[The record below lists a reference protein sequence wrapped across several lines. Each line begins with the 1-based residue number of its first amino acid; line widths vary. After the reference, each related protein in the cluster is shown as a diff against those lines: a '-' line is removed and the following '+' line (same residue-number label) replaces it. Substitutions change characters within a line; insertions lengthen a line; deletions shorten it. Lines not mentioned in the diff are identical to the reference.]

1 MSEMRTILKDPES
14 SNSQRSVWTIP
25 KGLKINARKIR
36 VCNFQ
41 ISNSNGDQIYFNHS
55 GVYSLLNK
63 VAIYS
68 LNGTEIDKLSNME
81 IMALKLAHAENASQ
95 FAVNRQLSQ
104 NMCNS
109 IYVNNLGQADLTE
122 QSQRDDGSLM
132 QVYIDVSFVLSYL
145 QRRTVIDE
153 GMTVLLEWAD
163 PSVVGFQYSFI
174 VPPCLA
180 IDEYLTDVPS
190 DPFDTLPYLTIIQD
204 KLIVPVGQN
213 GFEKRLNAFY
223 NQYIANVYFLNVLNP
238 TENPLVNAVA
248 PSGEQLEITIDGRKV
263 IMLKGINTPG
273 KKLGY
278 LQDFSGGFV
287 TVPGYD
293 STLAL
298 TSGWAGFHNPNTN
311 LDYANNFSYG
321 CFLLNRYINM
331 DFTVSY
337 NFATPV
343 PATSPSGWTL
353 LILAE
358 VLRSYDRVNDKV
370 SFVSSPVVPT

>member
-1 MSEMRTILKDPES
+1 MKTLLRDPES

-41 ISNSNGDQIYFNHS
+41 ISNSNGNQIYFNHS

-63 VAIYS
+63 VAVYS

-95 FAVNRQLSQ
+95 FAINRQLSQ

-109 IYVNNLGQADLTE
+109 VYVNNLGQADLTE

-132 QVYIDVSFVLSYL
+132 QVYIDVSFMLAYL

-153 GMTVLLEWAD
+153 GMTVLLEWVD
-163 PSVVGFQYSFI
+163 PSVIGFQYSFI

-204 KLIVPVGQN
+204 KLIIPAGQN

-223 NQYIANVYFLNVLNP
+223 NQYIANVYYLNVLNP

-248 PSGEQLEITIDGRKV
+248 PSGEILEITIDGRKV

-293 STLAL
+293 STLTL
-298 TSGWAGFHNPNTN
+298 TSGWKGFHNPNTN

-321 CFLLNRYINM
+321 CFLLNRYVNM
-331 DFTVSY
+331 DFTLSY
-337 NFATPV
+337 YFDTSV
-343 PATSPSGWTL
+343 VSPSGHTL

-370 SFVSSPVVPT
+370 SFVSSPVVPN